1 MRPYTKKEAYKLLRE
16 YGTPKHVVEHCEVVA
31 DTAIKIA
38 TKLNDN
44 GYNLDLA
51 LIQAAGLLHD
61 IARVNEPHA
70 EIGANYLKALGHNK
84 EAGIVRQH
92 MTYSEFNSPENI
104 NETDIVCIADRV
116 CKENKYVGIDER
128 MAYILKKH
136 EGFPERQKII
146 MNKKEELKKYIK
158 KLEKILG
165 YTLDE
170 LIK

>member
-1 MRPYTKKEAYKLLRE
+1 
-16 YGTPKHVVEHCEVVA
+16 
-31 DTAIKIA
+31 
-38 TKLNDN
+38 
-44 GYNLDLA
+44 
-51 LIQAAGLLHD
+51 
-61 IARVNEPHA
+61 
-70 EIGANYLKALGHNK
+70 
-84 EAGIVRQH
+84 

-165 YTLDE
+165 CTLDE

>member
-116 CKENKYVGIDER
+116 YKKNKSTQIGRASCRER
-128 MAYILKKH
+128 V
-136 EGFPERQKII
+136 
-146 MNKKEELKKYIK
+146 
-158 KLEKILG
+158 
-165 YTLDE
+165 
-170 LIK
+170 